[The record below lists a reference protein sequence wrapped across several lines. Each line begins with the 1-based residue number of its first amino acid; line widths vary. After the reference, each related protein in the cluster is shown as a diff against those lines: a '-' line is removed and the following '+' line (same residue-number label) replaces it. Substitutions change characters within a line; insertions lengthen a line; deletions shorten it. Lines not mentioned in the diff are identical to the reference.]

1 MNKEKIPGIIK
12 ELLNTDLNLDFLF
25 KLEKE
30 DLETLTACIR
40 NRLEKKREEE
50 ARHL

>member
-1 MNKEKIPGIIK
+1 MNKDKIPAIIK
-12 ELLNTDLNLDFLF
+12 ELLNTDLDLDFLF

-30 DLETLTACIR
+30 ELENLTACIR

-50 ARHL
+50 ASHL